1 MIKMDSKDIG
11 FLVKF
16 VEPERV
22 ESFLDGEVYFSPLKY
37 FVDMEKR
44 DGDDKIGDAY
54 EGSVLYTLKPNDKIW
69 IQPLDKEGNPN
80 GKPFSVKPSK
90 ATRLTVGF
98 KDDEKEKLGVASF
111 FYLSL
116 DDMEPTDF
124 ESDEEDI
131 SAFSLSADNLDLLEN
146 FNDEDKRI
154 PIVILD
160 VRKFIKKVESAI
172 DYYGSITYYDS
183 NNMESAY
190 KASSENVVLS
200 SFKKRKEYSD
210 QKEYRLEKWLD
221 IPGKGQVIQLGDLR
235 SIARASSVEEI
246 SRLAML
252 IKGLVELDDK

>member
-11 FLVKF
+11 YLVKF
-16 VEPERV
+16 VESERV

-37 FVDMEKR
+37 FVDMENSQ
-44 DGDDKIGDAY
+44 GDNKIGDAY
-54 EGSVLYTLKPNDKIW
+54 EGSVVYNVKPEDKIW
-69 IQPLDKEGNPN
+69 IQLLDKDGNPN
-80 GKPFSVKPSK
+80 GKSVRVEPNKETK
-90 ATRLTVGF
+90 VVVGL

-131 SAFSLSADNLDLLEN
+131 SAFSLSSDNLNLLQD
-146 FNDEDKRI
+146 FNEEDERI

-160 VRKFIKKVESAI
+160 INKFIEKMQNTIAYHGAV
-172 DYYGSITYYDS
+172 TYYDS
-183 NNMESAY
+183 SNIESAL
-190 KASSENVVLS
+190 KASSENSILS
-200 SFKKRKEYSD
+200 SFKKRKEYSG
-210 QKEYRLEKWLD
+210 QKEYRFEEWLD
-221 IPGKGQVIQLGDLR
+221 TSGKGQAIQLGDLR

-246 SRLAML
+246 SHLAML